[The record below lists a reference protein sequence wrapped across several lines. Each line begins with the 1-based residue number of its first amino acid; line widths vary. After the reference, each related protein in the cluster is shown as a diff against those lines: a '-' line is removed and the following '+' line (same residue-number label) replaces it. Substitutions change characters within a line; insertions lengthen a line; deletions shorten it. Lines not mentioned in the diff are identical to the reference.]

1 MSTST
6 PPGTKHDLIDKMT
19 WDDYED
25 NQRDHGSVSLIEL
38 FQVQTD
44 RRKGPMTCQPM
55 QASDSR
61 DSDCVV
67 NGEGI
72 SASSCSEEPRCS
84 QDNAIASTP
93 DYLFDSAEIKPLTSP
108 HASPTLTKDD
118 NTYNDI
124 YATAGF
130 ATSDQGKT
138 NHQNDVDFTGVG
150 THAPLFGKLPD
161 PIRLSEQTGLFDGQV
176 VFIGH
181 PNRDVS
187 AHQWSSLSFQWMN
200 IGRYASSRGQ
210 IEGSL
215 ASDRVRGAG
224 EPQDTLEYFKLAAE
238 HRQTLIVEYGRS
250 KDRTTKVNV
259 AVPTPRISRDPPLNN
274 MRLVPQASNITGE
287 TLSSTTR
294 DKIAKHSLED
304 PFTAATRGSASQ
316 ASGNRQVHGNLTGSM
331 GSLDLTYRFPPRV
344 GIAEPSLV
352 AGSGTSGIRSTVN
365 SATSCL
371 AKPVLQDIAFTESST
386 HPNSSSVN
394 NENFQL
400 LRTNTAYQHHQ
411 RPAQCRD
418 NSEVSESTLLL
429 HSAVVSGAEIPDSA
443 VGHASPTNPVV
454 PAAVTTSLLNATAVP
469 YAMIT
474 IASARPGVPESN
486 TDTADAA
493 LVGLRYSDPDSLR
506 RDQRHEVANGLN
518 QQAPTPQTFH
528 GPFFTE
534 SKPTT
539 HNPTAA
545 LSVRVSEEEKL
556 KTWFRDGHRPARQKE
571 YTKSLIVAAAASAR
585 TRHFGPIGKASARVE
600 GGPYANTAPF
610 VRLYETLSEY
620 VEEYRNDGNGS
631 GRSYFTRGWKPAS
644 PQLREAGVD
653 SSASYFSK
661 RSGHPRRPRV
671 ALFRPSERHLWG

>member
-6 PPGTKHDLIDKMT
+6 PPGTDQHDLIDEMA

-25 NQRDHGSVSLIEL
+25 DQHDHGSVSLIKL
-38 FQVQTD
+38 FQAQSD
-44 RRKGPMTCQPM
+44 RRKGHKTWQPV
-55 QASDSR
+55 QASDFG

-67 NGEGI
+67 DGDGI
-72 SASSCSEEPRCS
+72 SASSRSEESRRS
-84 QDNAIASTP
+84 QANAIASTP
-93 DYLFDSAEIKPLTSP
+93 DYLFDSAETKSHTFP
-108 HASPTLTKDD
+108 HASPTLTELG
-118 NTYNDI
+118 NTHNDK
-124 YATAGF
+124 YATASF
-130 ATSDQGKT
+130 ATSDQAKV
-138 NHQNDVDFTGVG
+138 NHQNDVNFTSVG
-150 THAPLFGKLPD
+150 THVPLFGNLPD

-187 AHQWSSLSFQWMN
+187 AHQWSSVSFQWMN

-250 KDRTTKVNV
+250 KGRTTKVNI
-259 AVPTPRISRDPPLNN
+259 AVPTPRIPKDPPLNDL
-274 MRLVPQASNITGE
+274 RLVPQASNTTGE
-287 TLSSTTR
+287 TLPSTIR
-294 DKIAKHSLED
+294 DKCAKQNLED
-304 PFTAATRGSASQ
+304 PFVAATRGSTSQ
-316 ASGNRQVHGNLTGSM
+316 ASGNRQVQGNLTGSM
-331 GSLDLTYRFPPRV
+331 GFLDLTYRFPPRV

-352 AGSGTSGIRSTVN
+352 AGSGTLGIRSTVN
-365 SATSCL
+365 SAASCS
-371 AKPVLQDIAFTESST
+371 AKPVLQDVTFVESST
-386 HPNSSSVN
+386 RPNSTSVN

-400 LRTNTAYQHHQ
+400 LRTNTAYQRHQ
-411 RPAQCRD
+411 RLAPCRD
-418 NSEVSESTLLL
+418 NGEVSESTLLL
-429 HSAVVSGAEIPDSA
+429 HSAVVSGAGMPDSA
-443 VGHASPTNPVV
+443 VGHASPTNSVV
-454 PAAVTTSLLNATAVP
+454 PAAYTTSTLNATAVP
-469 YAMIT
+469 YAT
-474 IASARPGVPESN
+474 ISARPGVPESN
-486 TDTADAA
+486 TDTANAA
-493 LVGLRYSDPDSLR
+493 LVGLRYSDPDGLR

-518 QQAPTPQTFH
+518 QQAPTPQTFQ

-571 YTKSLIVAAAASAR
+571 YTKSLIAAAAASGR
-585 TRHFGPIGKASARVE
+585 SRHLGPIGKDSARVE
-600 GGPYANTAPF
+600 EGPYANTAPF

-620 VEEYRNDGNGS
+620 VEECRNDGNGS

-661 RSGHPRRPRV
+661 RSGHP
-671 ALFRPSERHLWG
+671 